1 MRFKFKSI
9 LPLILSILLVA
20 SSLMTTLAR
29 AEEFVISGNGDG
41 SDNQIIVTDTSTT
54 NITQA
59 SSADVT
65 NTVDTGATTG
75 ENQVNSN
82 TGDVSVTTGDVHE
95 DVVIENS
102 LNSSSVETPC
112 CPSDTTLEVS
122 GNGSNS
128 QNTIDLTTNDTN
140 TIEVNQIANITNNVA
155 GSANTGDNQA
165 NSNGGNVTIETGSIW
180 ANSTIKNGPV
190 NFYSVTSGIGGGNL
204 FAGIS
209 GNGSGSA
216 NNILASFGF
225 GNNVYVNNDF
235 DVNNDVSWDLN
246 TGRNTAN
253 GNTGDIS
260 IKTGDIFLNVLIE
273 NIANLGKVV
282 VDCCDE
288 PEGPD
293 DPGEPSCDP
302 CGPGEGGE
310 ETSPPSG
317 SGGGGGSS
325 SSAGSSAAGGPSI
338 LGLSD
343 TSSPGAQALLFL
355 VGLAMIAGGLALTYK
370 ELNVKEKISPARAKN
385 R

>member
-1 MRFKFKSI
+1 MRFKIKSI
-9 LPLILSILLVA
+9 LPLALSVLLVA
-20 SSLMTTLAR
+20 TSLMTTLAR
-29 AEEFVISGNGDG
+29 ADEFIITGNGDG
-41 SDNQIIVTDTSTT
+41 SDNQITATDTSTT
-54 NITQA
+54 NVTQT

-65 NTVDTGATTG
+65 NNVDTSATTG

-82 TGDVSVTTGDVHE
+82 TGDASITTGDIHE
-95 DVVIENS
+95 DIAIENT

-112 CPSDTTLEVS
+112 CPSDTTLDIS

-140 TIEVNQIANITNNVA
+140 TIEVNQTADITNNVA

-165 NSNGGNVTIETGSIW
+165 NSNGGNVKIETGSIW
-180 ANSTIKNGPV
+180 AGSVTTNGPV
-190 NFYSVTSGIGGGNL
+190 NFFSVTSGVGVGNL

-253 GNTGDIS
+253 GNMGDVS
-260 IKTGDIFLNVLIE
+260 IRTGDIFLNVLIE

-288 PEGPD
+288 PEEPD
-293 DPGEPSCDP
+293 DPGEPPCDSCE
-302 CGPGEGGE
+302 PGEGGQPPTGGE
-310 ETSPPSG
+310 NPPESKGTTPVGPPS
-317 SGGGGGSS
+317 
-325 SSAGSSAAGGPSI
+325 AGGGPSI

-355 VGLAMIAGGLALTYK
+355 VGLIMIAGGLALTYK
-370 ELNVKEKISPARAKN
+370 ELNVKEKIAPARAKN

>member
-9 LPLILSILLVA
+9 LLLALSVLLVA
-20 SSLMTTLAR
+20 TSLMTTLAR
-29 AEEFVISGNGDG
+29 ADEFIITGNGDG
-41 SDNQIIVTDTSTT
+41 SDNQITATDTSTT
-54 NITQA
+54 NVTQT

-65 NTVDTGATTG
+65 NNVDTSATTG

-82 TGDVSVTTGDVHE
+82 TGDVSITTGDIHE
-95 DVVIENS
+95 DVTVKNS
-102 LNSSSVETPC
+102 FNSSSVETPC
-112 CPSDTTLEVS
+112 CPSDTTLDIS

-128 QNTIDLTTNDTN
+128 QNTIDLTTSDTN
-140 TIEVNQIANITNNVA
+140 TIEVNQTADITNNVA

-180 ANSTIKNGPV
+180 AESSIKNGPV
-190 NFYSVTSGIGGGNL
+190 NFFSVTSGVGGGNL

-209 GNGSGSA
+209 GNGPGSV

-253 GNTGDIS
+253 GNMGDVS
-260 IKTGDIFLNVLIE
+260 IRTGDIFLNVLIE

-282 VDCCDE
+282 VDCC
-288 PEGPD
+288 
-293 DPGEPSCDP
+293 PGEPEEPPVEPPCDP
-302 CGPGEGGE
+302 CGPGNGGE
-310 ETSPPSG
+310 ETPPP
-317 SGGGGGSS
+317 SGGGGGESG

-355 VGLAMIAGGLALTYK
+355 MGLIMIAGGLALTYK
-370 ELNVKEKISPARAKN
+370 ELNVKEKIAPARAKN